1 MKGVVKLANKNYFS
15 VKEIADLFG
24 VSAGLI
30 YAQVKRGDIPS
41 LKIGRRILI
50 PTEFIEKLTA
60 PN

>member
-1 MKGVVKLANKNYFS
+1 MIKLANKNYFS

-30 YAQVKRGDIPS
+30 YAQIKRGDIPS

-50 PTEFIEKLTA
+50 PIEFIEKLTA
-60 PN
+60 PV